1 MKNKIK
7 KYVSEDNSID
17 VFTEINIARTSTGK
31 YSYGNLCDHW
41 LVKSVGSLSSIAPGT
56 EVVPNHSIEC
66 NSIHPFLYWGS
77 QNDGIFPYTYSN
89 NYEFYF
95 PNVIPKGRTYKLKR
109 ITIGNDVWLGQ
120 NVIITNGANIGNGV
134 IAAAE

>member
-77 QNDGIFPYTYSN
+77 QND
-89 NYEFYF
+89 EYF
-95 PNVIPKGRTYKLKR
+95 HIH
-109 ITIGNDVWLGQ
+109 I
-120 NVIITNGANIGNGV
+120 VIIMNFTSRMSYRKEELINLK
-134 IAAAE
+134 ELP